1 MIIRDV
7 GAKKNVDKLSTQS
20 GRISDTKEVK
30 EGRDED
36 RDRDT
41 ERPGRETAG
50 MCGKAGKGTRAAD
63 KGNDR

>member
-36 RDRDT
+36 RDSF
-41 ERPGRETAG
+41 
-50 MCGKAGKGTRAAD
+50 
-63 KGNDR
+63 N